1 MNFRN
6 KAVSIYLVL
15 MIFNFILAN
24 SAKWGERLDVTIYFK
39 TYKLTLKRKKAK
51 PRVNAKKV
59 TTRLLVNLPCLS
71 ETWERKRCFK
81 PWNSKIVSQN
91 SRLATIPTFNMI
103 KGYRYDTGEKYLE
116 LHQKSVNPKNYRY
129 LFTYLENRPKSRL
142 PCDV

>member
-1 MNFRN
+1 MN
-6 KAVSIYLVL
+6 
-15 MIFNFILAN
+15 
-24 SAKWGERLDVTIYFK
+24 IYFK

-81 PWNSKIVSQN
+81 PWNSKIVYQN

-103 KGYRYDTGEKYLE
+103 KVYQYDNRGDACSPTLKTDQNLAYIALFIRRNKPQNVLNISQGTSNMAYDTL
-116 LHQKSVNPKNYRY
+116 
-129 LFTYLENRPKSRL
+129 TT
-142 PCDV
+142 